1 MVMDTLQVRLGH
13 EMVKRIDETIKAGLY
28 ENRADFI
35 RDAVRRFLWLRELD
49 KMVGSIPNTGDSV
62 KEIRKIRKKLSS
74 EIKSFEDVEKLNK
87 LYR

>member
-13 EMVKRIDETIKAGLY
+13 ELVKRIDETVKSGLY

-49 KMVGSIPNTGDSV
+49 KQIGSIPNTGDSV
-62 KEIRKIRKKLSS
+62 KELRAIKKRLSA
-74 EIKSFEDVEKLNK
+74 EIKSFDDLEKLNK